1 MSIEVL
7 DMSHIGGYPEYLGSV
22 QHGLSRRVNGLL
34 LLSFFI
40 NLNPSYIK
48 AQNDFNMITE
58 NIEYPEGA
66 QQKFREIQLRR
77 SLLVA
82 AKMNKK
88 IRSFESHYSHLNTQ

>member
-1 MSIEVL
+1 ML
-7 DMSHIGGYPEYLGSV
+7 DMRHNGGYTESFDSA
-22 QHGLSRRVNGLL
+22 QDGLSRRVNSLL